1 MKCNT
6 CGLRSGYN
14 RVLVAVDGGRELGF
28 LCRRCEANQFGETL
42 RDGLWAETE
51 GCALC
56 ARDSFVRLPEWSP
69 RLVEENDHLRLQ
81 NEYEVT
87 DETVSLCDEHYARL
101 TSRARATG
109 LEGVDVTS
117 RTERP

>member
-1 MKCNT
+1 MKCNN

-14 RVLVAVDGGRELGF
+14 RVLVAADDGRELGF
-28 LCRRCEANQFGETL
+28 LCRRCETTQFGETL

-69 RLVEENDHLRLQ
+69 RLVEEDDHLRLQ
-81 NEYEVT
+81 NEYAVT
-87 DETVSLCDEHYARL
+87 DETVSLCDEHYASL
-101 TSRARATG
+101 SSAARRETTETG
-109 LEGVDVTS
+109 DHVTP
-117 RTERP
+117 RTE